1 MINLGTGVPRNSY
14 KKSKTSNNE
23 ENHAIKTE
31 FKAKKSSS
39 DTTTS
44 SLASI
49 TSKNSET
56 ELKRPDIKFSFS

>member
-1 MINLGTGVPRNSY
+1 MINLGSGVRQNSY

-23 ENHAIKTE
+23 ENYAIKTE

-56 ELKRPDIKFSFS
+56 ELKRPDLKFSFS